1 MILKYAINNLII
13 MLDEKKTSGKGT
25 STSSFGVSKRENHD
39 SSKFYDSKL
48 YRDLPK
54 LLDKVNYIDNSD
66 KIPKKALDHIIQGDS
81 RKMDLLPDN
90 SVHLMITSPRF

>member
-1 MILKYAINNLII
+1 MILKYAINNIII
-13 MLDEKKTSGKGT
+13 MLDEKKTPGKGT

-90 SVHLMITSPRF
+90 SVDLMITSPRF